1 MNLPFIENIQLAMS
15 MKSNQKSYTSSVHRQ
30 VFFSEDDFPK
40 GRHNDDSPPARKSYE
55 DDAPKKRFGDDDFP
69 KKRYDDESSKH
80 ITSKR
85 YDEELLLKKKSYDD
99 LSVKKRYE
107 LDEAPRK
114 RYENGRTG
122 SSSGGH
128 RYLSEQSSSGR
139 DVVDS
144 GIENDHPKQRT
155 RAAERSAERTS
166 SRVSE
171 RTSSRVSTLRKDHH
185 GRDHGREQDRD
196 SPAMQSA
203 RLVQQASKSSSPRR
217 RSLSIL
223 DEDGHDSTN
232 VENNRSVF

>member
-1 MNLPFIENIQLAMS
+1 MLKIAFAL
-15 MKSNQKSYTSSVHRQ
+15 SVHRQ

-40 GRHNDDSPPARKSYE
+40 GNRYNDDSPPARKSYE
-55 DDAPKKRFGDDDFP
+55 DDVPKKRFGDDDFP
-69 KKRYDDESSKH
+69 KKRYDEESSKH
-80 ITSKR
+80 ISSKR
-85 YDEELLLKKKSYDD
+85 YDEELLKKKSYDD
-99 LSVKKRYE
+99 LSLKKRYDV
-107 LDEAPRK
+107 DEAAPRK

-155 RAAERSAERTS
+155 RGGGGAERSAERTS

-171 RTSSRVSTLRKDHH
+171 RTSSRVSTLR
-185 GRDHGREQDRD
+185 RDHGREQDRD

-223 DEDGHDSTN
+223 DEDGHDGTN
-232 VENNRSVF
+232 VENNRSVFFKYLRRC